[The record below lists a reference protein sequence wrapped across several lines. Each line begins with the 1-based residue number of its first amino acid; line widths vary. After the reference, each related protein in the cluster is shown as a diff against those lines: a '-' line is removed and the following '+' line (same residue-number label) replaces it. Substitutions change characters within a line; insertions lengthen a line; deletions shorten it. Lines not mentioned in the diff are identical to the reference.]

1 MKYLSLTFK
10 NIRKFI
16 LLHPVMFFMFI
27 AVQVICCV
35 AVYLTCGMAYNMF
48 YTKEKA
54 SEYMQYTV
62 SFEKNMEDMEN
73 LGTAIQDENG
83 LSCWVPMKEYTDD
96 EGEIYYLPDESAD
109 PSQRIYEIEREG
121 VVPMTVMKEKLPVL
135 IEELGQYSIAKISLL
150 VFPNKMMTPDNEG
163 EYYLTLYPD
172 KRMINKTDLDSI
184 YIFSDEKLIIDSDKC
199 STDRTGT
206 IRQMNGYDYKYVSLH
221 KGVPF
226 IPYNALDDEFAVY
239 LMYVSFEDRLT
250 QSDLDKL
257 TPIFNSAFGEY
268 MRESFPPEPYDPI
281 EMQFD
286 QMVYVI
292 SVVVMIIILL
302 AIAKFYSFVL
312 SDRKKLLTVLRLCG
326 CSRVKVH
333 LIYMLEIFMMM
344 AVTSVSGLLLFRY
357 CFFKGIA
364 EMYPSFRELYSDHV
378 YLIVLFA
385 YIMLALLI
393 MAFTVI
399 PSTKACI
406 ADMKRNT

>member
-1 MKYLSLTFK
+1 
-10 NIRKFI
+10 
-16 LLHPVMFFMFI
+16 
-27 AVQVICCV
+27 
-35 AVYLTCGMAYNMF
+35 
-48 YTKEKA
+48 
-54 SEYMQYTV
+54 MQYTV
-62 SFEKNMEDMEN
+62 SFEKNMEDLEN
-73 LGTAIQDENG
+73 LGTVIQDENG
-83 LSCWVPMKEYTDD
+83 LSCWVPMKKYTDD
-96 EGEIYYLPDESAD
+96 EGGIYYLPDENAD
-109 PSQRIYEIEREG
+109 PSQRISEIEREG
-121 VVPMTVMKEKLPVL
+121 VVPMAVMKEKLPAL
-135 IEELGQYSIAKISLL
+135 IDELGQYSIAKISLL

-406 ADMKRNT
+406 ADIKRNT

>member
-16 LLHPVMFFMFI
+16 LLHPVLFFMFI
-27 AVQVICCV
+27 SVQLICCI
-35 AVYLTCGMAYNMF
+35 AVYLTCGIAYNMF

-62 SFEKNMEDMEN
+62 SFEKNMEDLEN
-73 LGTAIQDENG
+73 LGTVIQDENG
-83 LSCWVPMKEYTDD
+83 LSCWVPMKKYTDD
-96 EGEIYYLPDESAD
+96 EGGIYYLPDENAD
-109 PSQRIYEIEREG
+109 PSRRIYEIEREG